1 MKLAVIGSG
10 ISGLSAFWLL
20 AKKHDVTFYEKDNRA
35 GGHSNTVILES
46 EKGVIPVDTGFIVYN
61 EKNYPNLVHFFENLG
76 VATQNSEM
84 SFSVSRNNG
93 NYEYSGRDLAGLFAQ
108 PSILFRPRFWKILR
122 DLIRFYKE
130 GTRLAIHDQAP
141 SVSLGE
147 YLDQQ
152 SYSKAFID
160 DHLLPM
166 AAAIW
171 SAPVCNLKDYP
182 LESFLRFCKNH
193 GLLKLSNR
201 PQWKTVTSGSVEYVQ
216 KILKNNHESLHLN
229 TDVASIAREKRQ
241 VRIEDHHGAVHFFD
255 QVVIATHADQALKL
269 LRDPSDEEQRLL
281 SKFKYQKNSV
291 ALHSDSSLMP
301 KRRRA
306 WSSWNFI
313 DKGSVP
319 KDDQLSVTYWM
330 NRLQNLDHCIP
341 LFVTLNPAEP
351 PTENL
356 IHRRFVYEHPIFN
369 RETMQAQKELWN
381 IQGVCRTWFCGSYFG
396 SGFHEDGLQAGLA
409 VAEALGSPKRPWR
422 IEEESGR
429 IHLPTDWEIS
439 LSQAA

>member
-20 AKKHDVTFYEKDNRA
+20 AKKHNVTFYEKDNRA

-46 EKGVIPVDTGFIVYN
+46 EKGMIPVDTGFIVFN
-61 EKNYPNLVHFFENLG
+61 EKNYPNLVHFFGNLG
-76 VATQNSEM
+76 VATHDSEM
-84 SFSVSRNNG
+84 SFSISRNNG
-93 NYEYSGRDLAGLFAQ
+93 EYEYSGRNLTGLFAQ
-108 PSILFRPRFWKILR
+108 PSILFRPRFWKMLM

-130 GTRLAIHDQAP
+130 GTRLAVDDQIP
-141 SVSLGE
+141 PVSLGE
-147 YLDQQ
+147 YLDHQ
-152 SYSKAFID
+152 SYSKSFIE

-171 SAPVCNLKDYP
+171 SSPVRTLKDYP
-182 LESFLRFCKNH
+182 LESFLHFCKNH
-193 GLLKLSNR
+193 GLLQLSNR
-201 PQWKTVTSGSVEYVQ
+201 PQWKTVTGGSVQYVQ
-216 KILKNNHESLHLN
+216 KILKNNYKSIRLN
-229 TDVASIAREKRQ
+229 TGVASITREAKG
-241 VRIEDHHGAVHFFD
+241 VKLEDNQGSAELFD
-255 QVVIATHADQALKL
+255 QVIIATHADQALKL
-269 LRDPSDEEQRLL
+269 LKDPSDAEQTLL
-281 SKFKYQKNSV
+281 SRFKYQKNNV
-291 ALHSDSSLMP
+291 VLHSDSSLMP
-301 KRRRA
+301 KRRRV

-351 PTENL
+351 PAGNL

-409 VAEALGSPKRPWR
+409 VAEALGCPKRPWR